1 MTKWLS
7 LFTLLLLS
15 QIATQ
20 AQSFSPV
27 KDIQSFEN
35 QLEKTTKDL
44 VSIES
49 DFVQKKYLD
58 VLSEEIESEGKLWY
72 KKENKIR
79 WHYKVPFDYLV
90 ILNNGKI
97 SINDEGNKNSFDLSG
112 NKTFDKVN
120 AMIVR
125 SMQGRG
131 ITQDSD
137 YETQVLESK
146 TQFLVKLKPKEA
158 KVKEYIQ
165 TIEVYFSKKDYHVDA
180 VKMIEPAG
188 DYTHILFKNRKI
200 NGSVADQLFIM
211 QK

>member
-72 KKENKIR
+72 KKEGL
-79 WHYKVPFDYLV
+79 PSCCL
-90 ILNNGKI
+90 
-97 SINDEGNKNSFDLSG
+97 
-112 NKTFDKVN
+112 
-120 AMIVR
+120 
-125 SMQGRG
+125 Q
-131 ITQDSD
+131 
-137 YETQVLESK
+137 
-146 TQFLVKLKPKEA
+146 P
-158 KVKEYIQ
+158 
-165 TIEVYFSKKDYHVDA
+165 
-180 VKMIEPAG
+180 
-188 DYTHILFKNRKI
+188 
-200 NGSVADQLFIM
+200 
-211 QK
+211 